1 MTSEDPEDRYKTHDT
16 INVNDPAEVAYW
28 AKRFTVSEQHIRAA
42 VAKVGPLVR
51 DVSVVL
57 WRLI

>member
-1 MTSEDPEDRYKTHDT
+1 MTNEEPEDHDKHRDT
-16 INVNDPAEVAYW
+16 INVNDPADVAYW
-28 AKRFTVSEQHIRAA
+28 AKRLTVSEQHIRAA

-51 DVSVVL
+51 DVSLVL